1 MTNIEEAAHRLAE
14 IINRHRAD
22 YIEAHLEESQSTCI
36 TYRGKELESIGKTS
50 SVGGN
55 VRALAKGGWGF
66 VSFNSLD
73 DLPGRVALAVK
84 QAELAGGK
92 KSKLAPVEPAVDTV
106 LTEADSNPAAIPL
119 AKKKL
124 LLDEYNDIIWA
135 VPKIQ
140 T

>member
-14 IINRHRAD
+14 IINLHHAD
-22 YIEAHLEESQSTCI
+22 HIEAHLEESQSTYI
-36 TYRGKELESIGKTS
+36 TYRGKELEFIGKTS

-55 VRALAKGGWGF
+55 VRALVKGGWGF

-73 DLPGRVALAVK
+73 DLPGRVALAIK

-106 LTEADSNPAAIPL
+106 LTKSN
-119 AKKKL
+119 
-124 LLDEYNDIIWA
+124 
-135 VPKIQ
+135 
-140 T
+140 

>member
-1 MTNIEEAAHRLAE
+1 MTNIEETAHRLAE

-22 YIEAHLEESQSTCI
+22 YIEAHLEESRSTYI

-55 VRALAKGGWGF
+55 VRALVKGGWGF

-84 QAELAGGK
+84 QAELAGCK
-92 KSKLAPVEPAVDTV
+92 KSKLAPVEPVADTV
-106 LTEADSNPAAIPL
+106 LTETDSNPAAIPL

-124 LLDEYNDIIWA
+124 LLDI
-135 VPKIQ
+135 
-140 T
+140 